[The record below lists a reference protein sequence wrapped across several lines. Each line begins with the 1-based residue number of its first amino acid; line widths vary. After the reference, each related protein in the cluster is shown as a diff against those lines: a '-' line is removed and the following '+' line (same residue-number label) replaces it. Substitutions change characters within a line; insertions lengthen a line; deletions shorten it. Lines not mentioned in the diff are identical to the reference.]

1 MFLRGAL
8 TSMVAGMVLFGAP
21 AQAATNND
29 EFWDVPEPS
38 ENLVDALGYISST
51 PPTATYDST
60 DDQYPVGAPVTMPDI
75 ASLAISLGASAAGA
89 AGNTLNTL
97 EESVFRFTGNVA
109 VKTSAAETT
118 ADGTT
123 VETSVSAQ
131 IVFERVEDPRSSGL
145 TLEQATSAAS
155 SGVGGIAPVQPFF
168 DGQEPLETTDEEAVA
183 ENEDGVDADGTDSL
197 TPVPLPASGLGLMLA
212 MGAFAG
218 AAAMRKQRK
227 NKSA

>member
-8 TSMVAGMVLFGAP
+8 TSMVAGMFLFGAP

-51 PPTATYDST
+51 PPTATYDAT

-89 AGNTLNTL
+89 ASNTLNTL

-109 VKTSAAETT
+109 VKTSAAKATS
-118 ADGTT
+118 DGTS

-131 IVFERVEDPRSSGL
+131 IDFERVEDPLSSGL

-155 SGVGGIAPVQPFF
+155 SGTGGIPSVQPFF
-168 DGQEPLETTDEEAVA
+168 DGQESLEATDEEAVA
-183 ENEDGVDADGTDSL
+183 ENEDGVDADATDSL

-227 NKSA
+227 NKIA